1 MDKRKESKILHQLIS
16 TIGDLN
22 ASFERKDISR
32 VVVEGLCKIFSL
44 NSSFFYSLNES
55 REFLSIEAQTPENLE
70 EKTIIIGHGPVGW
83 VAKTGELLIVTDK
96 ISENKF
102 SHFVAVPVKGK
113 KGILGVIGGRRIGNR
128 DFDAVEKEYLSFFGT
143 QVGAVMENYIYYHRL
158 RRSKEFRDTILYN
171 IPSGILVLNPQ
182 WKIKTYNRSATLIFE
197 DDKNLKNMEIFK
209 ILKDEIF
216 LGSIKRAF
224 EKACRINN
232 IEVSWKD
239 RFLNI
244 SIVPMKNEE
253 EGSFDLLMVVDDITE
268 IKKFYDDRERSSR
281 LSYLGQFVAGVAHEL
296 RNPLTGINITL
307 DMVKEDKNLSDK
319 NKKLIDNVLKEIS
332 LLEDMLTSLLEISKP
347 MEMKIKQ
354 LNLIELVRTF
364 LESQQKVAE
373 KRNVKINLNFQ
384 NDKLNIMGDEKKLRQ
399 ALMNL
404 FNNSM
409 ESMPSGGE
417 FNVKLYRKANFA
429 CVDICDTG
437 NGIPKEHLEKIFDP
451 FFTTKQTGTGLGLY
465 ITKNIINHHKGKI
478 KVESDGKSWTKFTL
492 EIPMVRDT
500 A

>member
-16 TIGDLN
+16 TIGELN

-44 NSSFFYSLNES
+44 NSSFFYSLHES
-55 REFLSIEAQTPENLE
+55 REFLTIEAQIPESLE
-70 EKTIIIGHGPVGW
+70 DKTVIISHGPVGW

-96 ISENKF
+96 ISENKYN
-102 SHFVAVPVKGK
+102 HFIAVPVKGK
-113 KGILGVIGGRRIGNR
+113 KGILGVIGGRRLGSK
-128 DFDAVEKEYLSFFGT
+128 DFDSVEKEYLSFFGV

-182 WKIKTYNRSATLIFE
+182 WKIKTYNKSAEVIFSE
-197 DDKNLKNMEIFK
+197 NKNLKNLEIFK
-209 ILKDEIF
+209 ILKDEML

-224 EKACRINN
+224 DTACSVRNV
-232 IEVSWKD
+232 EVSWKD

-244 SIVPMKNEE
+244 CIVPMKNEE
-253 EGSFDLLMVVDDITE
+253 DSYDLLMVVDDITE
-268 IKKFYDDRERSSR
+268 IKKAYEDRERASR

-307 DMVKEDKNLSDK
+307 DMIKEDKKLSEK
-319 NKKLIDNVLKEIS
+319 NRKLIENVLKEIS
-332 LLEDMLTSLLEISKP
+332 ILEEMLTSLLEISKP
-347 MEMKIKQ
+347 MEMKIKR
-354 LNLIELVRTF
+354 LNLVELVKNF
-364 LESQQKVAE
+364 LEAQQKVAE
-373 KRNVKINLNFQ
+373 KRNVKINFTAQSSRL
-384 NDKLNIMGDEKKLRQ
+384 DIMGDEKKIRQ

-409 ESMPSGGE
+409 ESMPKGGE
-417 FNVKLYRKANFA
+417 FNVNLYVKGNFA
-429 CVDICDTG
+429 CIDIHDTG
-437 NGIPKEHLEKIFDP
+437 NGILKGHLEKIFDP

-465 ITKNIINHHKGKI
+465 ITKSIISHHKGKI
-478 KVESDGKSWTKFTL
+478 KVDSDGKSWTKFIV
-492 EIPMVRDT
+492 EIPMIKGSV
-500 A
+500 